1 MRRVI
6 LTVLGVLLTL
16 GGLLTLGL
24 AVSAF
29 LHAVPVGASV
39 SAGEIG
45 LYLPWYAAPGV
56 LAAASGLILLTFRRY
71 W

>member
-16 GGLLTLGL
+16 GGLLILGL
-24 AVSAF
+24 AATAF
-29 LHAVPVGASV
+29 LHTVPVGASV

-45 LYLPWYAAPGV
+45 LYLPWYAAPGL
-56 LAAASGLILLTFRRY
+56 LAAALGLILLTVRKYF
-71 W
+71 

>member
-6 LTVLGVLLTL
+6 LTVLGALLTV

-24 AVSAF
+24 AAFAF

-45 LYLPWYAAPGV
+45 LFLPWYAAPGL
-56 LAAASGLILLTFRRY
+56 LAAALGLILLTVRKYF
-71 W
+71 